1 MIQQLRSKLERLRI
15 LAQKKVGIDPKR
27 LHELL
32 REMDIRSGG
41 NGDYW
46 LYGYKPAESKKR
58 PNLSDL

>member
-15 LAQKKVGIDPKR
+15 LTQKKVGIDPKR

-32 REMDIRSGG
+32 REMDMRSGG

-46 LYGYKPAESKKR
+46 LYGYKPAESRNRTKR
-58 PNLSDL
+58 SDP